1 MIRPVAIGDC
11 TEPCQSW
18 NPAVSDAEAM
28 FRYIDLSAV
37 NRDEKRI
44 EGAEAILCG
53 SAPSRARQIVRSGD
67 VLVSTV
73 RPNLNGV
80 AIVPV
85 QLDGATASTGF
96 TVLRARDDVIDRSYL
111 FQWVKSPRFIDEMVR
126 KATGASYPAVSDRI
140 VRESL
145 IPLPELLEQRRIAAI
160 LDKAD
165 ALRAKRRE
173 AIAKLDQ
180 LLQSVFLKMFSGS
193 DRWPMVA
200 IGDICEVKGGKRLPK
215 GEDYSDSVTQFRYV
229 RVSDLEMGHVHEENL
244 RYLKPDVQQKIKRYT
259 VSEGDLIIS
268 IAGTIGLVAPVET
281 TLDGANLT
289 ENAAKIVPKD
299 RGAYVPNYLSFALSM
314 PDAQSQIRSQTGQV
328 TIGKLALFRIEKV
341 EVPLPPVEAQ
351 VRFSE
356 IVRRTR
362 EQARI
367 LRLSAS
373 QLDSVF
379 ASLQHRAFSGTL

>member
-1 MIRPVAIGDC
+1 MPWP
-11 TEPCQSW
+11 E
-18 NPAVSDAEAM
+18 
-28 FRYIDLSAV
+28 
-37 NRDEKRI
+37 I
-44 EGAEAILCG
+44 EL
-53 SAPSRARQIVRSGD
+53 GD
-67 VLVSTV
+67 VCEFKYGKSLAARDRDGGKFAVYGS
-73 RPNLNGV
+73 NGV
-80 AIVPV
+80 VGGHSTAITSGPTIIVGRKGSFGEVAYSECACWPIDTTYYVDSTSTKADLKWLAYRLEDLGLNKLNRAAAIPGLNRADAYRQRLLLPPV
-85 QLDGATASTGF
+85 D
-96 TVLRARDDVIDRSYL
+96 
-111 FQWVKSPRFIDEMVR
+111 
-126 KATGASYPAVSDRI
+126 
-140 VRESL
+140 
-145 IPLPELLEQRRIAAI
+145 EQRRIAAI

-180 LLQSVFLKMFSGS
+180 LLQSVFLEMFSGS
-193 DRWPMVA
+193 DRGPMVA

-215 GEDYSDSVTQFRYV
+215 GEDYSDSVTPFRYV
-229 RVSDLEMGHVHEENL
+229 RVSDVEMGHVHEENL
-244 RYLKPDVQQKIKRYT
+244 RYLRPDVQQKIKRYT

-299 RGAYVPNYLSFALSM
+299 AGAYVSNYLSFALSM

-341 EVPLPPVEAQ
+341 KVPLPPVEAQ

-362 EQARI
+362 EQAHT